1 MNDII
6 VGIDI
11 GGSHLTAAITDL
23 KAGRVVVESRNRGAV
38 NSLGSSEDIIRQW
51 SDTIRKT
58 LNDHKGES
66 VKIGVAMPGPF
77 QYEAGISQ
85 IRNQNKYDALYGM
98 NVKDLLAQAVDVPA
112 ANIRFV
118 NDAECFLRGE
128 AYYGAV
134 RRFRFVLGLT
144 LGTGLGTAWHRDG
157 RTTDGDLWRF
167 PFREGIAEDYCST
180 RWFIA
185 RYKELTGRDAR
196 DVRELSELSVND
208 AAARQTFVEFGENL
222 GAFLEA
228 VTQGNVPEA
237 VVVGGNIARAFDL
250 FYPSL
255 RAALAKRGLSIEI
268 FRTELGEE
276 AALMGAAS
284 VWNMG
289 VYENV
294 L

>member
-134 RRFRFVLGLT
+134 RRFRFVL
-144 LGTGLGTAWHRDG
+144 
-157 RTTDGDLWRF
+157 
-167 PFREGIAEDYCST
+167 
-180 RWFIA
+180 
-185 RYKELTGRDAR
+185 
-196 DVRELSELSVND
+196 
-208 AAARQTFVEFGENL
+208 
-222 GAFLEA
+222 
-228 VTQGNVPEA
+228 
-237 VVVGGNIARAFDL
+237 
-250 FYPSL
+250 
-255 RAALAKRGLSIEI
+255 
-268 FRTELGEE
+268 
-276 AALMGAAS
+276 
-284 VWNMG
+284 
-289 VYENV
+289 
-294 L
+294 